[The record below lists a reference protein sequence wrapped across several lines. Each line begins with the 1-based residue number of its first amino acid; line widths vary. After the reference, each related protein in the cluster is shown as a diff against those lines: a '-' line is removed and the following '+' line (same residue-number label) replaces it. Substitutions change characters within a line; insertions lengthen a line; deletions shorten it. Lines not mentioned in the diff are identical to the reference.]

1 MSYISIEIFRFLSL
15 LFLSICKSL
24 LYGFGVFIA
33 GFLVFLERKVGVFE
47 FSKLFLFTE
56 SECRICYI
64 TSVSIEVKGFL
75 YMGKTKMWFF
85 LLLYTAEWEYIL
97 KNVFIQLIHKQRK
110 NIEKNIYIVC
120 IFFSFRFSC
129 CRSNNSVLIF
139 WYKGLRVKTFKI
151 QTHLKD
157 SLN

>member
-1 MSYISIEIFRFLSL
+1 
-15 LFLSICKSL
+15 
-24 LYGFGVFIA
+24 
-33 GFLVFLERKVGVFE
+33 
-47 FSKLFLFTE
+47 
-56 SECRICYI
+56 
-64 TSVSIEVKGFL
+64 
-75 YMGKTKMWFF
+75 MWFF